1 MEIYIEKVKDY
12 SIGLTEAINRLLV
25 QLNEAAVALTDQDVK
40 NMIASSANKFFVAK
54 ESGNKKIVGMI
65 TLIVFQSAFTKKGI
79 IEDVVVDKE
88 YRGKGIGTK
97 LISCA
102 ISEARKEGTTCIDL
116 TSNPRR
122 IAANKLY
129 QHLGFKKRDTN
140 VYRMEL

>member
-1 MEIYIEKVKDY
+1 MEIYIEKVTNY
-12 SIGLTEAINRLLV
+12 SVGLTETINRLLV
-25 QLNEAAVALTDQDVK
+25 QLNETAVKLTNQDVK
-40 NMIASSANKFFVAK
+40 NMISSSANKFFVAK

-65 TLIVFQSAFTKKGI
+65 TLIVFQTAFTRKGI

-97 LISCA
+97 LVTSA
-102 ISEARKEGTTCIDL
+102 IIEARKEGTTCIDL
-116 TSNPRR
+116 TSNPTR

-140 VYRMEL
+140 VYRIEL